1 MRNHKEYYNFR
12 ENVGENNEYYD
23 LRVKVEREQK
33 VLWTKM
39 NR

>member
-1 MRNHKEYYNFR
+1 MSIIILEK
-12 ENVGENNEYYD
+12 NVGENNEYYD
-23 LRVKVEREQK
+23 LRVKVEREQI